1 MNKIRPYENRDEM
14 AVLRIYA
21 SSKMDELTHENE
33 KFEFMPLQ
41 QDRGRYEKLFESK
54 IYVYDANG
62 VIGYCAYF
70 ENEIRALYVQPSG
83 RGRGIGE
90 EMLDFMLRA
99 IAGTAV
105 LFVAKSN
112 VHAKKLYTK
121 RGFRIVDEFEVLYNG
136 KGVLANKMEKSVND
150 SVACKMTKS
159 NRTSHSHLA

>member
-1 MNKIRPYENRDEM
+1 M
-14 AVLRIYA
+14 AVLDIYA

-41 QDRGRYEKLFESK
+41 HDRGRYEKLFESK
-54 IYVYDANG
+54 IFVYDDNG

-83 RGRGIGE
+83 RGRGIGQ

-99 IAGTAV
+99 IAGTPA

-112 VHAKKLYTK
+112 IQAKKLYSK
-121 RGFRIVDEFEVLYNG
+121 RGFKIVDEFEVKYNG
-136 KGVLANKMEKSVND
+136 KGVIANKMEKSD
-150 SVACKMTKS
+150 GIQSF
-159 NRTSHSHLA
+159 